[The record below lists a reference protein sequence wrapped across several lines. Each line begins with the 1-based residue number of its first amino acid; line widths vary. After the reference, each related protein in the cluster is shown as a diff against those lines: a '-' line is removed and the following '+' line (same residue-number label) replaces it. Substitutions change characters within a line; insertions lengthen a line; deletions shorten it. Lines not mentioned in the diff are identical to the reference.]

1 MTDAGDALDRLFEL
15 AVRLGEAMQR
25 DLAELGLTRPR
36 SEVIWRLHHEGPMTQ
51 RELSEVL
58 RCTARNVTALVDGL
72 EAGGYVTR
80 SPHPSDRRATFVG
93 LTEQGTRTATSWTRD
108 YRSLA
113 TSLFGE
119 LSPAELGS
127 FVAGLDK
134 VLVRLRQSVDPAP
147 AEA

>member
-1 MTDAGDALDRLFEL
+1 
-15 AVRLGEAMQR
+15 
-25 DLAELGLTRPR
+25 
-36 SEVIWRLHHEGPMTQ
+36 MTQ

-72 EAGGYVTR
+72 QAGGYVTR
-80 SPHPSDRRATFVG
+80 GPHPSDRRATLVA
-93 LTEQGTRTATSWTRD
+93 LTEQGTRTARNWTRD

-119 LSPAELGS
+119 LTPAELGG

-134 VLVRLRQSVDPAP
+134 VLVCLRQSVEPAP